1 MKMIFRVAALA
12 VLLVAADSTA
22 AYAQAPVKLGYIN
35 AQQILAT
42 APGREAAERQFES
55 EVGTFRQQIQR
66 MDDSL
71 RTLGEAFQREQ
82 AALTPAVRQQRGQAL
97 EALEQSFQ
105 QRATQLNQ
113 QMQQRQAQ
121 LVRPIME
128 RLNQVLDEVRRT
140 DGYAFIF
147 DVSSAG
153 QTIVAA
159 DTTLNLTDRVIARLV
174 ALGPPPP
181 AGPMSTPT
189 TPPATTPQPAGVTR
203 PRQ

>member
-1 MKMIFRVAALA
+1 MKIISRVAAIA
-12 VLLVAADSTA
+12 VLLVAASSTP

-55 EVGTFRQQIQR
+55 EVGSFRQQIQR

-71 RTLGEAFQREQ
+71 RVMGEAFQREQ
-82 AALTPAVRQQRGQAL
+82 ATLTPAVRQQRTQTLQATE
-97 EALEQSFQ
+97 EAFQ
-105 QRATQLNQ
+105 QRAAQLNQ
-113 QMQQRQAQ
+113 QMQQRQAE
-121 LVRPIME
+121 LVRPIMDQ
-128 RLNQVLDEVRRT
+128 LNRVLDELRRA

-159 DTTLNLTDRVIARLV
+159 DTTLNLTERVTARLV
-174 ALGPPPP
+174 VLGPPPP
-181 AGPMSTPT
+181 AAAAT

>member
-1 MKMIFRVAALA
+1 MKIISRLAVVA
-12 VLLVAADSTA
+12 VLLVAAGATPAS
-22 AYAQAPVKLGYIN
+22 AQAPPKLGYIN

-55 EVGTFRQQIQR
+55 EVGSFRQQIQR

-71 RTLGEAFQREQ
+71 RVMSEAFQREQ
-82 AALTPAVRQQRGQAL
+82 ATMTPAVRQQRTQAL
-97 EALEQSFQ
+97 EATEEAFQ

-113 QMQQRQAQ
+113 QMQQRQAE
-121 LVRPIME
+121 LVRPIMDQ
-128 RLNQVLDEVRRT
+128 LNRVLDEVRRAE
-140 DGYAFIF
+140 GYAFIF

-153 QTIVAA
+153 QAIVAA
-159 DTTLNLTDRVIARLV
+159 DTSLNLTDRVIARLV

-181 AGPMSTPT
+181 ATPAT
-189 TPPATTPQPAGVTR
+189 TLPATTPQPAGVTR

>member
-1 MKMIFRVAALA
+1 MKNMFRVAAVA
-12 VLLVAADSTA
+12 ALLVAAGSTQ

-42 APGREAAERQFES
+42 APGRDVAERQFES

-71 RTLGEAFQREQ
+71 SALGAAFQREQ
-82 AALTPAVRQQRGQAL
+82 ATMTPAVRQQRTQAL
-97 EALEQSFQ
+97 QATEEAFQ
-105 QRATQLNQ
+105 TRAAQLNQ
-113 QMQQRQAQ
+113 QMQQRQAE
-121 LVRPIME
+121 LVRPIMDQ
-128 RLNQVLDEVRRT
+128 LNRVLDEIRRA

-153 QTIVAA
+153 QAIVAA
-159 DTTLNLTDRVIARLV
+159 DTTLNLTDRVMARLT

-181 AGPMSTPT
+181 AGPAT

-203 PRQ
+203 PRP